1 MKFVHITSLKDTAS
15 TLPPAV
21 TRQLLEA
28 TVAWVNQRKQA
39 GKLLEIYAMAGWRRT
54 MAIYE
59 VESAEAVVQ
68 GVAGSGN
75 RISVTELAGQIVGI
89 AGAGSTL
96 VYTQPRKGDAEHTW
110 ANVDKA
116 RRELGWEPRINLELG
131 LERFI
136 DWKRNYGMTE
146 VNFL

>member
-59 VESAEAVVQ
+59 AESAEAVVQ
-68 GVAGSGN
+68 GVAENPFGGFLTHE
-75 RISVTELAGQIVGI
+75 VYPLADFDEAMKANIESLK
-89 AGAGSTL
+89 A
-96 VYTQPRKGDAEHTW
+96 AE
-110 ANVDKA
+110 K
-116 RRELGWEPRINLELG
+116 
-131 LERFI
+131 RFPSPT
-136 DWKRNYGMTE
+136 K
-146 VNFL
+146 

>member
-54 MAIYE
+54 MAI
-59 VESAEAVVQ
+59 SFEATCEDVPVWPSEQ
-68 GVAGSGN
+68 K
-75 RISVTELAGQIVGI
+75 Q
-89 AGAGSTL
+89 
-96 VYTQPRKGDAEHTW
+96 
-110 ANVDKA
+110 DKA
-116 RRELGWEPRINLELG
+116 PTTKLS
-131 LERFI
+131 
-136 DWKRNYGMTE
+136 
-146 VNFL
+146 